1 MISLIKKKS
10 KAPAEKKQN
19 HLTGMNA
26 PALMARHDAAYAQ
39 ATSLFSDNLF
49 SYTDEQRSRIY
60 KQILSLLE
68 TAIKAKKSIPT
79 TTSSDNASD
88 PIVQYLKLLKDT
100 IQAAYAL
107 VAHEMILF
115 QEEKQL
121 SNFIGSEI
129 ASQFR
134 TTDEIF
140 ANSELNICHST
151 NELIEM
157 ASPAMNRNRE
167 RILKTFQREDLLR
180 YKKAFSG
187 FSELYKKFKP

>member
-1 MISLIKKKS
+1 MIPLIKKKY
-10 KAPAEKKQN
+10 KFNTDKKQN

-26 PALMARHDAAYAQ
+26 PALTAKHDAAYDQ
-39 ATSLFSDNLF
+39 AINLFTDNLF
-49 SYTDEQRSRIY
+49 SHTDEQRSHIY
-60 KQILSLLE
+60 KNILKLLE
-68 TAIKAKKSIPT
+68 TAIQAKKSIP
-79 TTSSDNASD
+79 ASAPEKTAD
-88 PIVQYLKLLKDT
+88 PIAQYLMLLKDT

-107 VAHEMILF
+107 VTHEMILF

-140 ANSELNICHST
+140 ANSELNICHNT

-157 ASPAMNRNRE
+157 AEPAMRRH
-167 RILKTFQREDLLR
+167 RDRVVKTFQTEDLLR
-180 YKKAFSG
+180 YKKSFSE
-187 FSELYKKFKP
+187 FKELYKKLKP